1 MHAFIDIYT
10 YEQIIK
16 FAKSKI
22 KSYKIVIIYNF
33 FKYLLLNR
41 KYSRLIKKAFD
52 NENLLEG
59 LSQMFKANFKTDWIG
74 RVYAVL
80 NPNLDEN
87 GKYSPNTQI
96 FEYGEN
102 GLDNEKMVEQWVM
115 EKLMIVSNF
124 IQANN
129 LFELLTYSIKKLDK
143 YDNYLFILEPVTLSD
158 CMKWSKRFA
167 ILLGVLIVI
176 GITLLI
182 VL

>member
-1 MHAFIDIYT
+1 M
-10 YEQIIK
+10 
-16 FAKSKI
+16 
-22 KSYKIVIIYNF
+22 IIYNF

-41 KYSRLIKKAFD
+41 KYSRLIKKTFQ
-52 NENLLEG
+52 NENILQG
-59 LSQMFKANFKTDWIG
+59 LSQIFKANFKTDWIG

-87 GKYSPNTQI
+87 GQYSPNTQI

-102 GLDNEKMVEQWVM
+102 GLNNEKMVEQWVM
-115 EKLMIVSNF
+115 ERMVVISEF

-167 ILLGVLIVI
+167 IFSGILIII

>member
-1 MHAFIDIYT
+1 M
-10 YEQIIK
+10 
-16 FAKSKI
+16 
-22 KSYKIVIIYNF
+22 IIYNF
-33 FKYLLLNR
+33 FKYLLLNG
-41 KYSRLIKKAFD
+41 KYSRLIKKIFKD
-52 NENLLEG
+52 ENLIEG
-59 LSQMFKANFKTDWIG
+59 LSQIFKTNFKIDWIG

-87 GKYSPNTQI
+87 GNYSPNTQI
-96 FEYGEN
+96 FEYGEK

-115 EKLMIVSNF
+115 EKLVVISEF
-124 IQANN
+124 IQTNN

-143 YDNYLFILEPVTLSD
+143 YDNYLFILEPVTLGD

-167 ILLGVLIVI
+167 ILSGILIII

>member
-1 MHAFIDIYT
+1 M
-10 YEQIIK
+10 
-16 FAKSKI
+16 
-22 KSYKIVIIYNF
+22 IIYNF

-87 GKYSPNTQI
+87 GQYSPNTQI

-102 GLDNEKMVEQWVM
+102 GLNNEKMVEQWVM
-115 EKLMIVSNF
+115 ERMVVISEF
-124 IQANN
+124 IQANK

-167 ILLGVLIVI
+167 ILI
-176 GITLLI
+176 GILIIIGIMLLI

>member
-1 MHAFIDIYT
+1 M
-10 YEQIIK
+10 
-16 FAKSKI
+16 
-22 KSYKIVIIYNF
+22 IIYNF

-41 KYSRLIKKAFD
+41 KYSRLIKKTFQ
-52 NENLLEG
+52 NENILQG
-59 LSQMFKANFKTDWIG
+59 LSQIFKANFKTDWIG
-74 RVYAVL
+74 RIYAVL

-87 GKYSPNTQI
+87 GQYSPNTQI

-102 GLDNEKMVEQWVM
+102 GLNNEKMVEQWVM
-115 EKLMIVSNF
+115 ERMVVISEF

-167 ILLGVLIVI
+167 ILSGILAII

>member
-1 MHAFIDIYT
+1 M
-10 YEQIIK
+10 
-16 FAKSKI
+16 
-22 KSYKIVIIYNF
+22 IIYNF

-41 KYSRLIKKAFD
+41 KYSRLIKKTFQ
-52 NENLLEG
+52 NENILQG
-59 LSQMFKANFKTDWIG
+59 LSQIFKANFKTDWIG

-87 GKYSPNTQI
+87 GQYSPNTQI

-102 GLDNEKMVEQWVM
+102 GLNNEKMVEQWVM
-115 EKLMIVSNF
+115 ERMVVISEF

-167 ILLGVLIVI
+167 VLSGILIII

>member
-1 MHAFIDIYT
+1 M
-10 YEQIIK
+10 
-16 FAKSKI
+16 
-22 KSYKIVIIYNF
+22 IIYNF

-41 KYSRLIKKAFD
+41 KYSRLIKKAFKD
-52 NENLLEG
+52 ENLIEG
-59 LSQMFKANFKTDWIG
+59 LSQIFKTNFKTDWIG

-87 GKYSPNTQI
+87 GQYSPNTQI

-102 GLDNEKMVEQWVM
+102 GLNNERMVEQWVM
-115 EKLMIVSNF
+115 ERLTVVSNF
-124 IQANN
+124 IQTNN

-143 YDNYLFILEPVTLSD
+143 YDNYLFILEPVTLGD

-167 ILLGVLIVI
+167 ILVTSLIII

>member
-1 MHAFIDIYT
+1 M
-10 YEQIIK
+10 
-16 FAKSKI
+16 
-22 KSYKIVIIYNF
+22 IIYNF

-41 KYSRLIKKAFD
+41 KYSRLIKKTFKD
-52 NENLLEG
+52 ENLIEG
-59 LSQMFKANFKTDWIG
+59 LSRIFKTNFKIDWIG

-87 GKYSPNTQI
+87 GNYSPNTQI
-96 FEYGEN
+96 FEYGED
-102 GLDNEKMVEQWVM
+102 GLNNERMVEQWVM
-115 EKLMIVSNF
+115 ERLTVISNF
-124 IQANN
+124 IQTNN

-143 YDNYLFILEPVTLSD
+143 YDNYLFILEPVTLGD

-167 ILLGVLIVI
+167 ILMASLIII